1 MLQEIPSEWHLE
13 LMLNKGLPEEL
24 WARYVQQLHSAQ
36 VTMEDSI
43 LLIFSLKCFIFT
55 LKAPK
60 SFPTGKAQ
68 S

>member
-1 MLQEIPSEWHLE
+1 MLQEIPSEWQLE

-36 VTMEDSI
+36 KITMEDSI

-55 LKAPK
+55 LKTPRT
-60 SFPTGKAQ
+60 FPTGKA
-68 S
+68 